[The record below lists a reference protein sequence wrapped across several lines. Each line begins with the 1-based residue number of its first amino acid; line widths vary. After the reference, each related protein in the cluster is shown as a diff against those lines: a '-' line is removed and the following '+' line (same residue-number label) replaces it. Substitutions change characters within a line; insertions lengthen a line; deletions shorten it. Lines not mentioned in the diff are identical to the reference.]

1 MSLNPEEY
9 LKEKFEKLNIKIN
22 KHETIQSQESVKSE
36 EQDDVVVLHQS
47 GLGSIRTTLDDIE
60 NGVSNWKIIQN
71 KFYIISMKTP
81 IHFLGR

>member
-60 NGVSNWKIIQN
+60 NGVSSWKIIQN
-71 KFYIISMKTP
+71 KFHIISMKTP
-81 IHFLGR
+81 MHSL

>member
-60 NGVSNWKIIQN
+60 NGVSDWKIIQN

-81 IHFLGR
+81 MHSL

>member
-81 IHFLGR
+81 NYSL